1 MADENVDVSDIDMK
15 GMFEAKMGF
24 SADDV
29 PLDDSQLERF
39 LLLCHQSYLK
49 DEGLMEGEDSYE
61 EDEMES
67 MDDSNVKVVKIHGGD
82 VHGMMDKILNPM
94 KGGY

>member
-1 MADENVDVSDIDMK
+1 MADEEVDVSDIDMK

-39 LLLCHQSYLK
+39 LLLCQKSYLEE
-49 DEGLMEGEDSYE
+49 EGLMSSEEDYSEVEEDS
-61 EDEMES
+61 D
-67 MDDSNVKVVKIHGGD
+67 VKVVKIHGGD
-82 VHGMMDKILNPM
+82 VHGMMNKLLG
-94 KGGY
+94 KGY

>member
-1 MADENVDVSDIDMK
+1 MADEEVDVSDIDMK

-39 LLLCHQSYLK
+39 LLLCHQSYLEE
-49 DEGLMEGEDSYE
+49 EGLMKNE
-61 EDEMES
+61 EDYSEVEE
-67 MDDSNVKVVKIHGGD
+67 DADVKVVKIHGGD
-82 VHGMMDKILNPM
+82 VHGMMNKLLG
-94 KGGY
+94 KGY

>member
-1 MADENVDVSDIDMK
+1 MADEEVDVSDIDMK

-39 LLLCHQSYLK
+39 LLLCQKSYLEE
-49 DEGLMEGEDSYE
+49 EGLMKNEEDYSEVEEDS
-61 EDEMES
+61 D
-67 MDDSNVKVVKIHGGD
+67 VKVVKIHGGD
-82 VHGMMDKILNPM
+82 VHGMMNKLLG
-94 KGGY
+94 KGY

>member
-1 MADENVDVSDIDMK
+1 MAEEDVDVSDIDMK

-49 DEGLMEGEDSYE
+49 DEGLMEGEEEAEEYNGTE
-61 EDEMES
+61 ED
-67 MDDSNVKVVKIHGGD
+67 VKVVKIHGGD
-82 VHGMMDKILNPM
+82 VHGIMDKLLGPM
-94 KGGY
+94 KGGH

>member
-1 MADENVDVSDIDMK
+1 MADEEVDISDIDMK

-39 LLLCHQSYLK
+39 LLLCQKSYLEE
-49 DEGLMEGEDSYE
+49 EGLMKNEEDYSEVEEDS
-61 EDEMES
+61 D
-67 MDDSNVKVVKIHGGD
+67 VKVVKIHGGD
-82 VHGMMDKILNPM
+82 VHGMMNKLLG
-94 KGGY
+94 KGY

>member
-1 MADENVDVSDIDMK
+1 MADEEVDVSDIDMK

-39 LLLCHQSYLK
+39 LLLCHQSYLEE
-49 DEGLMEGEDSYE
+49 EGLMSSEEDYSEVEEDS
-61 EDEMES
+61 D
-67 MDDSNVKVVKIHGGD
+67 VKVVKIHGGD
-82 VHGMMDKILNPM
+82 VHGMMDKLLG
-94 KGGY
+94 KGY

>member
-1 MADENVDVSDIDMK
+1 MADEEVDVSDIDMK

-39 LLLCHQSYLK
+39 LLLCHQSYLEE
-49 DEGLMEGEDSYE
+49 EGLMKNEEDYSEVEEDS
-61 EDEMES
+61 D
-67 MDDSNVKVVKIHGGD
+67 VKVVKIHGGD
-82 VHGMMDKILNPM
+82 VHGMMNKLLG
-94 KGGY
+94 KGY

>member
-29 PLDDSQLERF
+29 PLDDAQLERF
-39 LLLCHQSYLK
+39 LLLCHEAYLK
-49 DEGLMEGEDSYE
+49 EEGIMESEEVYE
-61 EDEMES
+61 EDDYEDMEEG
-67 MDDSNVKVVKIHGGD
+67 NVKVVKIHGGD
-82 VHGMMDKILNPM
+82 VHGMMDKLLNPM
-94 KGGY
+94 KGKY

>member
-1 MADENVDVSDIDMK
+1 MADEEVDVSDIDMK

-39 LLLCHQSYLK
+39 LLLCHQSYLEE
-49 DEGLMEGEDSYE
+49 EGLMSSE
-61 EDEMES
+61 EDYSEVEEV
-67 MDDSNVKVVKIHGGD
+67 DDVKVVNIHCGD
-82 VHGMMDKILNPM
+82 VHGMMNKLLG
-94 KGGY
+94 KGY